1 MKHKKNLI
9 DDISIT
15 VYVVTYFAVII
26 ILLYRLI
33 TITL

>member
-15 VYVVTYFAVII
+15 LYVVVYFTVIA

>member
-15 VYVVTYFAVII
+15 IYFVTYFAVIA
-26 ILLYRLI
+26 ILLYRLF
-33 TITL
+33 TISL